1 MSLFPKVLIHRA
13 TGYCGNTLTNNGAT
27 GAVISSTNCNSN
39 CGGDASQ
46 KCGGSWTMNV
56 FNLAT
61 GASPAWSSAGCYTD
75 ASTRILRGTYVRQSG
90 MTTDICVN
98 MCTSTGYTMAA
109 TEDGGECFCGSQFYK
124 ENGAGTVAASSQC
137 STPCNGMSLLF
148 KSW

>member
-1 MSLFPKVLIHRA
+1 
-13 TGYCGNTLTNNGAT
+13 
-27 GAVISSTNCNSN
+27 
-39 CGGDASQ
+39 
-46 KCGGSWTMNV
+46 MNV

-137 STPCNGMSLLF
+137 STPCNGMSLCSKVDSCKNDSSTGNSAQFCGGAWRANVYLAPGTTI
-148 KSW
+148 